1 MLSDKTNS
9 VRKTPN
15 GQNYYGGTINY
26 REMKGRQ
33 FISHLNVWI
42 NVEKAKLIPYEILMY
57 RETPRSV

>member
-33 FISHLNVWI
+33 FISHLCMD
-42 NVEKAKLIPYEILMY
+42 KH
-57 RETPRSV
+57 REGKTNTV